1 VPDSPRFGRVEIL
14 TLFSII
20 EQAQESI
27 QYKNRTLAN
36 SARMRHTSLKIT
48 RGVAFGHP
56 NNLLALQSVAH
67 PANHSSGILSSTV
80 SVKRIE
86 CDPGGLVPAVQLTR
100 KQRTLVDEI
109 HHIFPLLG
117 LDYFRVLAFP
127 RKSRTVRLE
136 LAKRHAISGEVI
148 TQDTLI
154 DERLSSVLCDC
165 FFGRHRSYIRLWK
178 TKKFKRFNHHVLQE
192 LSVVKKLAFVREIVD
207 VPGTVAN
214 DIERINSLRS
224 ALAHAF
230 FPENLKKPRLEYK
243 TKKVFSY
250 DGIRLV
256 LEDCSVIY
264 KYFDKKRYYY

>member
-1 VPDSPRFGRVEIL
+1 MTGRSNGKGPLLQRGLKPRASGRGPTRSPFFVDEGLSLDDTAAVCQCRVTGWTSWVPDSPRFGRVEIL

-86 CDPGGLVPAVQLTR
+86 CGPGRLVPAVQLTR

-109 HHIFPLLG
+109 HHIFP
-117 LDYFRVLAFP
+117 
-127 RKSRTVRLE
+127 
-136 LAKRHAISGEVI
+136 
-148 TQDTLI
+148 
-154 DERLSSVLCDC
+154 
-165 FFGRHRSYIRLWK
+165 
-178 TKKFKRFNHHVLQE
+178 
-192 LSVVKKLAFVREIVD
+192 
-207 VPGTVAN
+207 
-214 DIERINSLRS
+214 
-224 ALAHAF
+224 
-230 FPENLKKPRLEYK
+230 
-243 TKKVFSY
+243 
-250 DGIRLV
+250 
-256 LEDCSVIY
+256 
-264 KYFDKKRYYY
+264 